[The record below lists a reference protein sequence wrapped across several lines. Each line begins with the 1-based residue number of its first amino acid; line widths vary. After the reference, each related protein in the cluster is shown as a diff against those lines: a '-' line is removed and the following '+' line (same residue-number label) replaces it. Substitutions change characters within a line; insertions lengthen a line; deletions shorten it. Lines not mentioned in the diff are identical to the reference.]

1 MDARNGRNVDKRSW
15 LEGDIMKTLRDLEFF
30 KEGDYTKQ
38 GKDEWTKED
47 FDKALENFKKIGTD
61 IPIVLN
67 TKEAHD
73 TEDKKNS
80 ARLGY
85 LKEIYRKPDGTWS
98 GNGEFLEEAA
108 PLLEKKLY
116 DHKSVGLVRTKDG
129 RVIIDHIAL
138 CGMQKPQ
145 VAGLK
150 LNHLSIFENK
160 NLAQFEMFSQS
171 GENFEFSFSE
181 NQSGDSVDSS
191 ENQIVMNQSGDSPGN
206 RADIQNTKKE
216 KEMPDTITQDRHNLL
231 LQQANDAIVKDMKR
245 DFASVEDKY
254 TKTIEFKDAE
264 IKEKEKAIGEKNT
277 EMAIFKESL
286 EEKDKT
292 IERLGKEKA
301 ELEAKFKKA
310 DEKGIR
316 LEIFNYVAGSTK
328 IAPKKKEALYNQL
341 VKARFTSGVEG
352 YNIIKDLIDSKND
365 EISFGIDGN
374 MGGGSGNEYQD
385 FVKMTDNESRKMEI
399 NVDQFYAYEESRQK
413 NEGGRI

>member
-1 MDARNGRNVDKRSW
+1 MDARNGRGMDKRPW
-15 LEGDIMKTLRDLEFF
+15 PKGDIMKTLKDLEFF

-38 GKDEWTKED
+38 GKDEWTKGD
-47 FDKALENFKKIGTD
+47 FDKALENFKKIGID

-108 PLLEKKLY
+108 PLLERKLY

-145 VAGLK
+145 VSGLK

-216 KEMPDTITQDRHNLL
+216 KEMPDTITQDKHERLM
-231 LQQANDAIVKDMKR
+231 QESKIAITKELTR
-245 DFASVEDKY
+245 DFSGIEDKY

-264 IKEKEKAIGEKNT
+264 IKEKEKVIGEKNT

-310 DEKGIR
+310 EEKGIK
-316 LEIFNYVAGSTK
+316 LEIFNYVQGSPK
-328 IAPKKKEALYNQL
+328 IAPKNKEATYGQL
-341 VKARFTSGVEG
+341 VRARFDSGESG
-352 YNIIKDLIDSKND
+352 YNVIKNIIDSKND
-365 EISFGIDGN
+365 EISFGIDN
-374 MGGGSGNEYQD
+374 KMNSTGSDYQD